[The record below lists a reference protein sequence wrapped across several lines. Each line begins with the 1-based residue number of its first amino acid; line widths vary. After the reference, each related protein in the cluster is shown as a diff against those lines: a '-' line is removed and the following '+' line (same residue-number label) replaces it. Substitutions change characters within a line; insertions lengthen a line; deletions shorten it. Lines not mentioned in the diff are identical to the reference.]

1 MTARALTIA
10 ETISEIR
17 TALRD
22 YIEATYHIGHP
33 SLIRQRQVLLDSLG
47 NTYQAP
53 FLESTPRY
61 TAGQRFADLGLDAA
75 VHDLFGV
82 LTSTAGDV
90 KPLVFDPPYTHQATA
105 LEAIARDGRSLVVT
119 TGTGSG
125 KTETFLLPM
134 LAKLAEEAANRPAS
148 FGTPAVRALVLYP
161 MNALVNDQLGRLRL
175 LLGDDRVT
183 SQFDRWAG
191 RPPRFARY
199 TSRTLYPGVRTAKKD
214 QVRLKSLEKYYIALL
229 DEAAKGNSPRQKRAQ
244 ALVGELK
251 ARGKWPAKPDLNAW
265 YGSSGQRWQ
274 NSQTGEFQRAVMLPN
289 DAELLTRHEVLN
301 WPPDVLITNYSML
314 EYMLMRPLERPIF
327 DATKQ
332 WLEDNPDE
340 NFFLIIDEAH
350 LYRGASGAEVALLMR
365 RLRARL
371 GISADRVQVIATS
384 ASFSDTEYA
393 KAFAAQLTGKSVGD
407 FDAVTGTLDLR
418 DPAAVGT
425 AADAAAL
432 ADVQMDRYYA
442 AEDDPAR
449 IEATASL
456 LAYRKVVPGPG
467 AESSAVL
474 FRALHDFPP
483 LGMLV
488 NATMKKALPLSELGQ
503 LIFPN
508 ADVELADRAVSTLI
522 SLASAARLKSDGAGL
537 LPCRVHAFFRGLPGL
552 WACLDPDCIVERDGI
567 PKGPIGAM
575 YGQPQNTCGCGA
587 RVFEL
592 FTCRQCGTAYAR
604 AYTDNVENP
613 SFLWQEPGKA
623 FNTASGPVSE
633 LEPIDLL
640 LEEPPENDSN
650 AELKELDLITGRL
663 NPHDL
668 GERWRPIWLC
678 LSRREDQGSDDGSG
692 DDTSTKK
699 PKPGEFVPCGLC
711 GEKAS
716 FGQSS
721 VQDHQT
727 KGDQPFQALVSRQVE
742 VQPPGPQ
749 PATEF
754 APLRGRKV
762 LAFSDSRQ
770 VAARLAPNVQDY
782 SLRDAV
788 RPIVLKGWAELSK
801 QAVIAPSL
809 SLEHLYLA
817 SLVGANLLGVRLR
830 PELDGTEK
838 FTAFGQVA
846 KSLKRGALTDPSELI
861 QLYTIQER
869 PPQSLLR
876 NLVPTLTSQYY
887 SFQALGLA
895 TLRERANLTDDLLAE
910 LVDIPGVATGDD
922 AKIAL
927 MRLWLS
933 LWRRPG
939 IWFSAMN
946 AEWKGTK
953 VQAVTGNFG
962 KIKSWLPTRDARR
975 AFQNE
980 WLPVLQNEF
989 CQQVGDKY
997 QLSAQTVALE
1007 LGDGWG
1013 YCQRCRFTQ
1022 RPFPGRTTC
1031 ISCGANAVET
1041 LHPDTDEVFKARKG
1055 YYRASSKRALAT
1067 PPGEVMSI
1075 VAAEHTAQL
1084 NSSQSDDVFSKAE
1097 MYELLFQDVDL
1108 AVPAPGQQRDVAID
1122 LLSCTTTME
1131 VGIDIGSLSG
1141 VALRNMPPSR
1151 ANYQQ
1156 RAGRAGRRGNA
1167 VATVIAFGSADTHDD
1182 HYFREPKE
1190 MISGEVSD
1198 PVLTMDNV
1206 EIAKRHVTAFLLQ
1219 RYHQDR
1225 IQVFDP
1231 ATMPANLFEVLG
1243 SVADFLSETATLNR
1257 TDFEKWLGSNEAALR
1272 GEVDDWLPGEI
1283 AGELRSEVLSGL
1295 IKTTLEGIDHA
1306 LDIESEGG
1314 STGSAETGDV
1324 PPPPEG
1330 EASESDVG
1338 GDENGS
1344 DEDAGVEN
1352 DGDGRTDDAG
1362 EDSGEDPS
1370 SQRARTKLLDRLL
1383 YKGVL
1388 PRYAFPTDVVS
1399 FHIFDEDRST
1409 PYRPVFEYAPSQ
1421 GLTVA
1426 LSQYAPGKVVWV
1438 DKREWTSGA
1447 LYSPMRRELTDAW
1460 QQRLMYFECQDCH
1473 YATHVP
1479 WEQSD
1484 RGRTDFC
1491 PACKGERF
1499 GPGMN
1504 WLRPPG
1510 FAHPTNE
1517 PPGTSPDD
1525 QPAVSYATRAK
1536 LIAGGPGKE
1545 DLWQQVTDRI
1555 QQNFDRTTLL
1565 VSNTGPR
1572 NEGYTFCTWCGL
1584 IEPTAMPT
1592 PLLAGTHHK
1601 PFPTDPNDAMCPGG
1615 RATRG
1620 LVLGTDFISD
1630 VLLIRLSVTDPVTL
1644 RPSFLSSQ
1652 VALRTLAEA
1661 LTIAATAQLQ
1671 IEANELQAEFRPAL
1685 TPLGGH
1691 GREAEIYL
1699 YDTLAGGAGFT
1710 QQVSDMGRRIFELA
1724 LDRLEN
1730 CPEDCDESCYRCLR
1744 SFRNRFEHTHLD
1756 RHVGASLLR
1765 YLLDGTRPT
1774 LSAARLESSAQKLFE
1789 DLERSGVEGVTF
1801 ARNATTA
1808 VDGIGEI
1815 LVPILATKDS
1825 GARAFIGVHSPLT
1838 PGVAPTS
1845 ELDRVDQ
1852 ETFERVKLID
1862 DLIIRRSLPNA
1873 SREVLEFVR

>member
-17 TALRD
+17 TALRE

-33 SLIRQRQVLLDSLG
+33 SIIRQRQVLLDKQG
-47 NTYQAP
+47 ITYRAP

-61 TAGQRFADLGLDAA
+61 TPGKRFDDLELDAA
-75 VHDLFGV
+75 VHELFAV
-82 LTSTAGDV
+82 LTSGNGGNN
-90 KPLVFDPPYTHQATA
+90 PLLFDPPYTHQATA
-105 LEAIARDGRSLVVT
+105 LEATARDGRSLVVT

-134 LAKLAEEAANRPAS
+134 LAKLAQEAANRPQS
-148 FGTPAVRALVLYP
+148 FSTPAVRALVLYP

-183 SQFDRWAG
+183 KQFDTWAG
-191 RPPRFARY
+191 RPARFARY

-214 QVRLKSLEKYYIALL
+214 QVKLKSLEKYYIALL
-229 DEAAKGNSPRQKRAQ
+229 DEAAKAGSPRQKRAQ
-244 ALVGELK
+244 ALIKELK
-251 ARGKWPAKPDLNAW
+251 ARGKWPAKPDLKAW
-265 YGSSGQRWQ
+265 YGSSGQRWE
-274 NSQTGEFQRAVMLPN
+274 NPQTGEFQRAVMLP
-289 DAELLTRHEVLN
+289 DDPELLTRHEVLSS
-301 WPPDVLITNYSML
+301 PPDILITNYSML

-327 DATKQ
+327 DATKL
-332 WLEDNPDE
+332 WLQDNPQE
-340 NFFLIIDEAH
+340 RFFLIIDEAH
-350 LYRGASGAEVALLMR
+350 LYRGAAGAEVALLMR

-393 KAFAAQLTGKSVGD
+393 RAFAAQLSGKELDD

-418 DPAAVGT
+418 KLAATGSI
-425 AADAAAL
+425 DD
-432 ADVQMDRYYA
+432 ADVLAGVPMEQYYA
-442 AEDDPAR
+442 AEDDAAR
-449 IEATASL
+449 IAAVAPL
-456 LAYRKVVPGPG
+456 LAYRHVVPAVGE
-467 AESSAVL
+467 ESSVVL
-474 FRALHDFPP
+474 YQALHDFPP
-483 LGMLV
+483 LARLV
-488 NATMKKALPLSELGQ
+488 NETMKKALPVDELGA
-503 LIFPN
+503 LIFPEV
-508 ADVELADRAVSTLI
+508 DVGRADRAVSTLI
-522 SLASAARLKSDGAGL
+522 SLGSAARLKVDGAGL

-552 WACLDPDCIVERDGI
+552 WACLDPNCDVACDGF
-567 PKGPIGAM
+567 PTGPIGAL
-575 YGQPQNTCGCGA
+575 YGQPQNSCACGA

-604 AYTDNVENP
+604 AYADNLENP
-613 SFLWQEPGKA
+613 SFLWQEPGSA
-623 FNTASGPVSE
+623 FNAASGPVME
-633 LEPIDLL
+633 LQPLDLL
-640 LEEPPENDSN
+640 LEEPSDEVGN
-650 AELKELDLITGRL
+650 AELKEFDLVTGRL

-668 GERWRPIWLC
+668 GERWRAVWVRYARHGQPQGVD
-678 LSRREDQGSDDGSG
+678 EDAEGANSKAV
-692 DDTSTKK
+692 T
-699 PKPGEFVPCGLC
+699 GEFVPCGVC
-711 GEKAS
+711 GESAS
-716 FGQSS
+716 FGRTS

-727 KGDQPFQALVSRQVE
+727 KGDQPFQALVSRQLE

-749 PATEF
+749 PADDF

-788 RPIVLKGWAELSK
+788 RPIVLRGWSELSK
-801 QAVIAPSL
+801 QAVAPSL
-809 SLEHLYLA
+809 SLENLYLA
-817 SLVGANLLGVRLR
+817 SMVGAKLLGVRLR
-830 PELDGTEK
+830 PELAGAES
-838 FTAFGQVA
+838 FNAFGQVS
-846 KSLKRGALTDPSELI
+846 KSIDRGALTDPSEFL
-861 QLYTIQER
+861 QLYSINDP

-876 NLVPTLTSQYY
+876 SLVPTLTSKYY

-895 TLRERANLTDDLLAE
+895 SLRERANLKAEVLAE
-910 LVDIPGVATGDD
+910 LVEIPAVATSEDE
-922 AKIAL
+922 KIAL
-927 MRLWLS
+927 VRLWLS
-933 LWRRPG
+933 LWLGPG

-953 VQAVTGNFG
+953 VLAVSGNFSNL
-962 KIKSWLPTRDARR
+962 KSWLRSPEARR
-975 AFQNE
+975 MFEQE
-980 WLPVLQNEF
+980 WLPVLQTEF
-989 CQQVGDKY
+989 CQKVGDKY
-997 QLSAQTVALE
+997 QLAARTVALDLNDE
-1007 LGDGWG
+1007 WG
-1013 YCQRCRFTQ
+1013 YCERCRFTQ
-1022 RPFPGRTTC
+1022 RPFPGRATC
-1031 ISCGANAVET
+1031 ISCRADKVRP
-1041 LHPDTDEVFKARKG
+1041 LHPDSDEVFKARKG

-1097 MYELLFQDVDL
+1097 LYELLFQDVDL

-1182 HYFREPKE
+1182 HYFREPKD
-1190 MISGEVSD
+1190 MISGDVAD
-1198 PVLTMDNV
+1198 PILTMNNI

-1225 IQVFDP
+1225 VQVFDP
-1231 ATMPANLFEVLG
+1231 KTMPANLFEVLG
-1243 SVADFLSETATLNR
+1243 SVTDFLSNTATVNR
-1257 TDFEKWLGSNEAALR
+1257 TDFEKWLGSNEVPLR
-1272 GEVDDWLPGEI
+1272 SEVDDWLPSEI
-1283 AGELRSEVLSGL
+1283 AGDARAEVLDGL
-1295 IKTTLEGIDHA
+1295 VKTTLQSIDYA
-1306 LDIESEGG
+1306 LDIAST
-1314 STGSAETGDV
+1314 TGSSGTESGDDA
-1324 PPPPEG
+1324 PPPPEV
-1330 EASESDVG
+1330 EASEPDADPT
-1338 GDENGS
+1338 GD
-1344 DEDAGVEN
+1344 DASGL
-1352 DGDGRTDDAG
+1352 DGDA
-1362 EDSGEDPS
+1362 EDSGEDLS

-1409 PYRPVFEYAPSQ
+1409 PYRPVFQYAPSQ
-1421 GLTVA
+1421 GLAVA
-1426 LSQYAPGKVVWV
+1426 LSQYAPGKGVWV
-1438 DKREWTSGA
+1438 DKREWTSRA
-1447 LYSPMRRELTDAW
+1447 LYSPMRRELTEAW
-1460 QQRLMYFECQDCH
+1460 RERLMYFECQDCH
-1473 YATHVP
+1473 YATHIP
-1479 WEQSD
+1479 WEQTD

-1525 QPAVSYATRAK
+1525 QPAISYATRAK
-1536 LIAGGPGKE
+1536 LIADGPGDE
-1545 DLWQQVTDRI
+1545 NLWQQVTDRI
-1555 QQNFDRTTLL
+1555 QQNFDRQTLL

-1572 NEGYTFCTWCGL
+1572 NEGYTFCTSCGL
-1584 IEPTAMPT
+1584 IEPTAMPS

-1601 PFPTDPNDAMCPGG
+1601 PFPTDPKDAVCPGG
-1615 RATRG
+1615 RASRG

-1630 VLLIRLSVTDPVTL
+1630 VLLIRLSVFDPVTL
-1644 RPSFLSSQ
+1644 RPSLLSSQ
-1652 VALRTLAEA
+1652 VALRTIAEA
-1661 LTIAATAQLQ
+1661 VTIAATSRLQ

-1710 QQVSDMGRRIFELA
+1710 QQVSELGREIFQLA
-1724 LDRLEN
+1724 LDRLEH

-1774 LSAARLESSAQKLFE
+1774 LAPARQERSAQRLFE
-1789 DLERSGVEGVTF
+1789 DLMLSGVEDVEFERNVTV
-1801 ARNATTA
+1801 TI
-1808 VDGIGEI
+1808 DGIGQV
-1815 LVPILATKDS
+1815 LVPILATKNNGS
-1825 GARAFIGVHSPLT
+1825 RAFIGVHGPLT
-1838 PGVAPTS
+1838 PDVAPAPD
-1845 ELDRVDQ
+1845 LQRVAQ
-1852 ETFERVKLID
+1852 ETFERVRLID
-1862 DLIIRRSLPNA
+1862 DLIIARSLPNA